1 MALMRKFRPD
11 PNAIYV
17 TTQSVAIDV
26 DGVPYVFKHGER
38 LRGSHPAVARLGLG
52 AVVPDGTPESE
63 WPSEI
68 DAAIATLDAELAA
81 EIKATPPP
89 GAPRIDPSTPISA
102 LMICVTEI
110 IDSSAGGC
118 NTGRIV
124 LRTDPL
130 VAAAS
135 SCFLP
140 LQDRT

>member
-81 EIKATPPP
+81 EQGHAAA
-89 GAPRIDPSTPISA
+89 G
-102 LMICVTEI
+102 
-110 IDSSAGGC
+110 SSADRPLD
-118 NTGRIV
+118 TD
-124 LRTDPL
+124 LRSHDL
-130 VAAAS
+130 RDGDHR
-135 SCFLP
+135 
-140 LQDRT
+140 QQRGWM